1 MPGDAVNS
9 TPREHIM
16 LYDNT
21 GHDLTPAR
29 WRHNGNRS
37 RIGTLIRIRIYV
49 FLCVSVCPFS
59 ALVCSSF
66 VKWLNS
72 AKTQALFYEEPECAG
87 SEPYARATTS
97 AVTID
102 HAAGTIHVAQNGAD
116 TQRAQ
121 A

>member
-1 MPGDAVNS
+1 VRLFLS
-9 TPREHIM
+9 
-16 LYDNT
+16 LYRR
-21 GHDLTPAR
+21 L
-29 WRHNGNRS
+29 
-37 RIGTLIRIRIYV
+37 L
-49 FLCVSVCPFS
+49 
-59 ALVCSSF
+59 CSSF

-116 TQRAQ
+116 TQRVQ
-121 A
+121 AHTLLGFLFAVVNKNRAKQH